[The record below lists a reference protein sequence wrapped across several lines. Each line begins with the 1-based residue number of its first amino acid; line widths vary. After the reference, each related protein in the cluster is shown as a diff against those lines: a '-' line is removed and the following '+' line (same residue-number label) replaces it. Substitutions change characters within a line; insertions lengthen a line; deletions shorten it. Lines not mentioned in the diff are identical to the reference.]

1 MMENIRQ
8 HFINGVA
15 KFYNAQIPDHKRY
28 GVEIIKTDRPIN
40 VNLGKNAHKEREID
54 YEDVPWNGV
63 VKKGNY
69 FYWYSKPLH
78 NYYHSIYDSLGCL
91 FYYFDIKLS
100 HPDLKLILNKNHRK
114 INKWPPFVKEILDIL
129 EIPFEYTDE
138 NTVYETVY
146 YGNTLN
152 QNERGHRIRVDE
164 RYYLVLDNLIV
175 NALNKN
181 LDVPTYDNIYI
192 SRRTQNNPNYNK
204 DLIGEDNTQKRGCV
218 NEDEIVDIVRQNGF
232 KEVFGENYT
241 LAEKITMFSKMKKY
255 ITFSGA
261 GVTNTFFRKS
271 GVIGGIGSPGLPFPE
286 YPRHGRHMIYDTN
299 YFDNDVRVFNSSSF
313 VNEDTSLN
321 DYNSP
326 WKINNMDNLKD
337 WIERL

>member
-15 KFYNAQIPDHKRY
+15 KLSNAQIPDHKRY
-28 GVEIIKTDRPIN
+28 GVEIIKTDRPISI
-40 VNLGKNAHKEREID
+40 NLGKNAHKERQID

-69 FYWYSKPLH
+69 FYWYSKPLQ
-78 NYYHSIYDSLGCL
+78 NYYHTIYDSLGCL
-91 FYYFDIKLS
+91 FYYFDVKLS

-138 NTVYETVY
+138 NTVYETVF

-152 QNERGHRIRVDE
+152 QNERGHRIKTDE

-192 SRRTQNNPNYNK
+192 SRRTQNNLKYNK

-218 NEDEIVDIVRQNGF
+218 NEDEIVDIARRNGF

-286 YPRHGRHMIYDTN
+286 YPKHRRHMIYDTN
-299 YFDNDVRVFNSSSF
+299 YFDNDVRVFNFSSF

-321 DYNSP
+321 NYNSP
-326 WKINNMDNLKD
+326 WKINNMGNLKD